1 MSLNSVLTMLLGAAL
16 IAIGVLA
23 SALADRIRN
32 REAPPRDRV
41 SRVSRVQSAQTAI
54 PVAAPTALHP
64 TAISGAAPTPLHSAA
79 ISGPAPT
86 ALHPTP
92 SATVRPSRSS
102 RPVAEGGEDVV
113 AALVAAGYKK
123 AIATEATWACSVAE
137 RGTLE
142 GWTASALRRCVRGG
156 MS

>member
-54 PVAAPTALHP
+54 PVAAPPALHP
-64 TAISGAAPTPLHSAA
+64 TA